1 MFMHR
6 HLLCCWQREFAM
18 TSVVSWQTSVSLCPA
33 SFCILRPNL
42 PVTPGISWLPMF
54 FLLYDKKAIFF
65 LVLVLEGHVGLHST
79 IQFQLLQRQWLGNRL
94 GLLWCSMLCP
104 RNKVRSFCHF
114 WKCTQVLLFWT
125 LVDYE
130 GYSVSSKGFLSTVAD
145 IMVIWVKFSHS

>member
-79 IQFQLLQRQWLGNRL
+79 IQFQLLQHYSSNEYS
-94 GLLWCSMLCP
+94 GLT
-104 RNKVRSFCHF
+104 SFRIDWFHLVAVQG
-114 WKCTQVLLFWT
+114 TQRVFSNTTVQKHQFFSGQL
-125 LVDYE
+125 
-130 GYSVSSKGFLSTVAD
+130 SSWSK
-145 IMVIWVKFSHS
+145 SHIHT